1 MCNNGFFGCGNNSC
15 TWVILLIIIW
25 VCCAG
30 GNSCGCGGCGGGCGD
45 NCGGGCGC

>member
-15 TWVILLIIIW
+15 TWVIILIIIW

-30 GNSCGCGGCGGGCGD
+30 GNSCGGCGD
-45 NCGGGCGC
+45 CGNNNCGC